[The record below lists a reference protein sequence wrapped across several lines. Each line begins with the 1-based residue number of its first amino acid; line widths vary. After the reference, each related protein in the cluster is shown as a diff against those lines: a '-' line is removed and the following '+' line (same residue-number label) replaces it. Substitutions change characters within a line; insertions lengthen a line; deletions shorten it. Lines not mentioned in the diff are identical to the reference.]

1 MAGNASG
8 GKVQIPW
15 YATGL
20 RGDSLEEGLS
30 GIARTALNYGAT
42 AFSVTRNREDRYKFL
57 LTADFS
63 DSADFYKWWEGPEF
77 QTFRIEYAGHFQ
89 LGVLYS
95 WNDIVTTGSASYE
108 QV

>member
-1 MAGNASG
+1 MAGAHG
-8 GKVQIPW
+8 GKVQIPY

-42 AFSVTRNREDRYKFL
+42 EFCVTRNREDRYKFIL
-57 LTADFS
+57 SADFPNTADF
-63 DSADFYKWWEGPEF
+63 YRWWEGPEF

-95 WNDIVTTGSASYE
+95 WNDTIVSGSASYE